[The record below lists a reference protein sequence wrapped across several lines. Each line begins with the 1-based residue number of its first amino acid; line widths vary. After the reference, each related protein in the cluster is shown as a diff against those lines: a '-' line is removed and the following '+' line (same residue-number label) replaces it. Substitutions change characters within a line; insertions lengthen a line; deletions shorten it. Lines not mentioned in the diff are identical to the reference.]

1 MINRLNEP
9 NKITVVAVFN
19 IQDNEELLSA
29 FKDYFEAIQDIS
41 DNHIK
46 KVIYK
51 KSTAFF
57 CYITPRDDNT
67 KLIKLLEKF
76 NKSYKYIY
84 ADTYHMYQ
92 ELCKNNIQNTIKE
105 IEDEILTM
113 REFYRLQGLLDL

>member
-9 NKITVVAVFN
+9 NKITVVAIFN

-51 KSTAFF
+51 
-57 CYITPRDDNT
+57 
-67 KLIKLLEKF
+67 LLK
-76 NKSYKYIY
+76 
-84 ADTYHMYQ
+84 
-92 ELCKNNIQNTIKE
+92 
-105 IEDEILTM
+105 
-113 REFYRLQGLLDL
+113 

>member
-1 MINRLNEP
+1 MINRLNVP
-9 NKITVVAVFN
+9 NKITVVAIFN

-29 FKDYFEAIQDIS
+29 FKSYFEAIQDIS

-57 CYITPRDDNT
+57 YYITPRDDNT
-67 KLIKLLEKF
+67 KLIMLLEKF
-76 NKSYKYIY
+76 SKGYQCIF

-92 ELCKNNIQNTIKE
+92 ELCKNNIHKNIKG
-105 IEDEILTM
+105 IEEEILTM
-113 REFYRLQGLLDL
+113 REFYRLQGFF

>member
-1 MINRLNEP
+1 MINRLNVP
-9 NKITVVAVFN
+9 NKLTAVAVFN

-29 FKDYFEAIQDIS
+29 FKSYFEAIQDIL

-57 CYITPRDDNT
+57 YYITPRDDNT
-67 KLIKLLEKF
+67 KLIRLLEKF
-76 NKSYKYIY
+76 SKSYKYIY

-92 ELCKNNIQNTIKE
+92 ELCENNIQKVIKE
-105 IEDEILTM
+105 TEDNILTM
-113 REFYRLQGLLDL
+113 REFYRLQGFLDL